1 MIGNWRSPLA
11 IFLRGTLGCAAIALI
26 IGAFYTP
33 SSVVNDVA
41 LRLFVGGLACIPLAI
56 ALPRAILRE
65 PEPRPLRS
73 EEE

>member
-11 IFLRGTLGCAAIALI
+11 LFLRGTLGTAAVSLTV
-26 IGAFYTP
+26 GAFYIP
-33 SSVVNDVA
+33 PSVVDDAA
-41 LRLFVGGLACIPLAI
+41 LRCFVAGLLCTALAI

-73 EEE
+73 EEL